1 MRRKGHPMAK
11 FNALSRG
18 TQLVLVA
25 GPLLFISLFFTWQN
39 VAVDYG
45 RAGVAKM
52 PLDGWDAWG
61 LLLALLVLA
70 TVTIVVLDEFTDVD
84 MSEDVPWATV
94 TFALGAAAFAVAVL
108 KSLTD
113 AGSTWESYAF
123 VALAGAVAVGTY
135 LDWAAMR
142 KAERRPALARKRRGL
157 RSAA

>member
-1 MRRKGHPMAK
+1 MAK
-11 FNALSRG
+11 FKALSRG

-39 VAVDYG
+39 QSVSYG
-45 RAGVAKM
+45 RAGRATM
-52 PLDGWDAWG
+52 PLDGWDVWG
-61 LLLALLVLA
+61 LLLALLVIA
-70 TVTIVVLDEFTDVD
+70 TVTIIVLDEFTNVE

-94 TFALGAAAFAVAVL
+94 TFALGVAVFAIAVL
-108 KSLTD
+108 KSVTD

-135 LDWAAMR
+135 LDWAALR
-142 KAERRPALARKRRGL
+142 RAEQPMLARKRRGL